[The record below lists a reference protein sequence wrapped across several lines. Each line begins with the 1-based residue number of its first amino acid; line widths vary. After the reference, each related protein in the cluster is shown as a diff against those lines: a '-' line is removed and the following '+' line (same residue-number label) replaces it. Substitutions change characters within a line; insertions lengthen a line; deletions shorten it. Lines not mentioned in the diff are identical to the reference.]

1 MRINY
6 YKNFIRTTNKPFS
19 LKHKFMNKY
28 DISQTKYFDEELIL
42 VNENDEMVKGI
53 SKFDG
58 KILFI
63 KPT

>member
-1 MRINY
+1 M
-6 YKNFIRTTNKPFS
+6 T
-19 LKHKFMNKY
+19 KY